1 MTNWAA
7 NLATGGAATPIPSS
21 ASVTTQAGPQV
32 YFNGPKPWNSSFNP
46 QTGLVTYTNS
56 GNPSQQFTESI
67 SNPNA
72 QFGNIPGSTIAQW
85 KSDYAQSQSGQNAGG
100 TPGSSGGYPQF
111 LGGSGGATYSGAGQT
126 GGGGSTLTFDYAS
139 NINGVSM
146 PTYTDPATGQ
156 ALAWNPQTQQW
167 GNIWY
172 GKWTPAQAP
181 QNFAAQNPS
190 NAQQQNELG
199 PYLGQAWGAIGQQEQ
214 ATQQMAP
221 IQAET
226 AALNQFAMNQANQ
239 LNTQGQA
246 QIGQGENILGQGGN
260 ILSQG
265 EGILGQGQ
273 TMLNQ
278 ATTGSGL
285 FPSQQAMI
293 NEAVQSEQTQIATQL
308 GAEGLSKS
316 TQLASL
322 QGEAAIAGAGQAGG
336 LVQGN
341 ISAANQTMGVGI
353 NQEQVGISQEQA
365 GMSQEQI
372 GQNAISLSQA
382 AQKLALGAQTLSVGE
397 QSALV
402 SEYANIASQSASL
415 QAQTW
420 SQALQGYGMLGSMI
434 QASAQSYGY
443 SLQAYE
449 GILQAETQQAQ
460 IQAQMDTA
468 AAQADAQGTS
478 SIFSGLGSL
487 LGGASKGGGGGGSGG
502 GSGASSISGIIGAV
516 VGLISLFCW
525 LAREVYG
532 VDNPKW
538 LEFREWMLTKAPAWL
553 RDFYQE
559 YGQAIAR
566 WVQHRPVV
574 KAVLRFFMDQILTYA

>member
-72 QFGNIPGSTIAQW
+72 QFGNIPASTISQW
-85 KSDYAQSQSGQNAGG
+85 KSDYSQSQSGQNAGG

-126 GGGGSTLTFDYAS
+126 GGGGSTLTFDYTS
-139 NINGVSM
+139 NVNGVSM

-156 ALAWNPQTQQW
+156 AMAWNPQTQQW
-167 GNIWY
+167 GNLWN
-172 GKWTPAQAP
+172 GQWTQAQAS

-190 NAQQQNELG
+190 SAQQQNQLG

-214 ATQQMAP
+214 ATKQMAP

-226 AALNQFAMNQANQ
+226 AALNQFAMNQAGQ

-265 EGILGQGQ
+265 QA
-273 TMLNQ
+273 MLNQ

-353 NQEQVGISQEQA
+353 SQEQA

-434 QASAQSYGY
+434 QTSAQSYGY

-449 GILQAETQQAQ
+449 GVLQAETQQAQ
-460 IQAQMDTA
+460 MQAQMDTA

-478 SIFSGLGSL
+478 SIFSGLGSI
-487 LGGASKGGGGGGSGG
+487 LGGASKGGGSGKSGG
-502 GSGASSISGIIGAV
+502 GSGVSSISGIIGAV
-516 VGLISLFCW
+516 VGLISL
-525 LAREVYG
+525 L
-532 VDNPKW
+532 
-538 LEFREWMLTKAPAWL
+538 
-553 RDFYQE
+553 
-559 YGQAIAR
+559 
-566 WVQHRPVV
+566 
-574 KAVLRFFMDQILTYA
+574 